1 MENEQTP
8 NHGKHHEEQFVEVA
22 ISTTSGFYPSTGYE
36 RVSIH
41 QKIEVMLHKAAKALN
56 LTDTSNWVVSVNK
69 SPIDPSRSYEESGLK
84 GRVDIDWGPREGGG
98 GNA

>member
-1 MENEQTP
+1 MNSEHDPE
-8 NHGKHHEEQFVEVA
+8 HGKHHEEKFVEVA

-36 RVSIH
+36 RVPLH
-41 QKIEVMLHKAAKALN
+41 QKVEVVLQKAAKALN
-56 LTDTSNWVVSVNK
+56 LADTAGWIASVNK
-69 SPIDPSRSYEESGLK
+69 SPIDPTRSYEDNGLK